1 MASTTAEITWLTFLL
16 RDIGISLSHPPQLFC
31 DNLSALYMT
40 VNPLF
45 HARTKHIE
53 IDYHFVREKVA
64 MGNLVTRFVSS
75 SQQIADI
82 FTKPLPRSVFIF
94 LRNKLG
100 LHFHSGS
107 NLRGDDKDNR
117 TTAVSQQRIE

>member
-1 MASTTAEITWLTFLL
+1 
-16 RDIGISLSHPPQLFC
+16 
-31 DNLSALYMT
+31 MT

-117 TTAVSQQRIE
+117 TTAVDYSSRRLSKNQAEDHAQITDSKSHM